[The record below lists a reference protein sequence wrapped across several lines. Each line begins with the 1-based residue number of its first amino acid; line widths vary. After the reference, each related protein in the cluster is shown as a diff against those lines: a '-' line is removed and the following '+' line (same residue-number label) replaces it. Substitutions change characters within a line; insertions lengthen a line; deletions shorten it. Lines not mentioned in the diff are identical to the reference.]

1 MKKFILFIC
10 TIGWLLGT
18 NMAQNVSI
26 NYIYKIK
33 SATVDRYPAQNFKDK
48 VVVKM
53 PFASDSISNPSV
65 VKNLIGKMVTKV
77 ELIYTT
83 FRTDE
88 SFDQPE
94 LNKARLESLKKI
106 APEIFESSFIEWK
119 VIAQKGATN
128 IEAAKT
134 YFHGFVIT
142 TQSMP
147 TVYEREDEISSIADL
162 VTHKKI
168 PIYDTVFKKKTLTYY
183 LPVSKIK
190 RDKGIKYRKKGIWN
204 REKVVEVK
212 IKKRLKQVGEID
224 SVFINGDYKT
234 LEAKVKKKAE
244 NYVMRIDSTV
254 YTVLNRNKWDQMML
268 VIDVTGSMGNYTQQV
283 LKWVALETNLKRIKH
298 VVCFND
304 GDLKA
309 NDAKKEG
316 KTGGVYHSDD
326 ASLLNITATMMLAMK
341 NGGGG
346 DAPENDVEAILSGME
361 NDPNCKE
368 IILIADNW
376 ANMRDYSMIKEIKKP
391 VHVIICGNQYGI
403 NTQYLD
409 LARVTGGSV
418 HTVED
423 DLMNLYKLNE
433 GQEITIGKHVYMIKE
448 GKFILVSQT

>member
-1 MKKFILFIC
+1 MKKIILFFCIIGLFT
-10 TIGWLLGT
+10 TI
-18 NMAQNVSI
+18 NRAQNVSI
-26 NYIYKIK
+26 DYIYKIK
-33 SATVDRYPAQNFKDK
+33 PSTVDRYPAQNFKDK

-53 PFASDSISNPSV
+53 PFASDSIINPSI
-65 VKNLIGKMVTKV
+65 VKNLAGKMVTKV

-94 LNKARLESLKKI
+94 LNKARLEGLKKI

-128 IEAAKT
+128 IETAKT

-142 TQSMP
+142 TQSLP
-147 TVYEREDEISSIADL
+147 TVYEREDEISSIADM
-162 VTHKKI
+162 VTHKKV
-168 PIYDTVFKKKTLTYY
+168 PVYDTVFKKKTLTYY
-183 LPVSKIK
+183 LPVSKVK

-224 SVFINGDYKT
+224 SVFINGDYKGID
-234 LEAKVKKKAE
+234 AKVKHKKE
-244 NYVMRIDSTV
+244 KYTMHIDSTV
-254 YTVLNRNKWDQMML
+254 FSILNRNKWDQMML

-283 LKWVALETNLKRIKH
+283 LKWIALETNLKRIKH

-304 GDLKA
+304 GDLKS

-316 KTGGVYHSDD
+316 KTGGVYNSTD
-326 ASLLNITATMMLAMK
+326 ASLFNITQTLMQAMQ

-346 DAPENDVEAILSGME
+346 DAPENDVEAILNGME

-409 LARVTGGSV
+409 LARVTGGTV
-418 HTVED
+418 HTVEE
-423 DLMNLYKLNE
+423 DLNNLFKLNE

-448 GKFILVSQT
+448 GKFVLVSQT